1 MDHRSKLVAL
11 LLCCFA
17 GMVQAGYAYPATPA
31 GVTTASA
38 GGLQVQVAAN
48 DSVVNRL
55 VRRASGPVV
64 NVGGRAVTMPAAMR
78 LAANASTMAA
88 RGIHPL
94 VVAGVVLAP
103 VVLDW
108 MDDAGF
114 FVQGS
119 QVVKSD
125 PNVCTVG
132 PCYAYQGMNNGLWY
146 STLLEAAQ
154 NSVYASPPPGC
165 TGYSIFR
172 WRLEGV
178 DAPQTMRFTYGYCN
192 NTYPFSPTSTLIT
205 RNQVAPSAPTYVPV
219 SPQEFEDGIAPT
231 VIPDAVPKA
240 LPFPLPVD
248 APIVNPSPG
257 DNPVSQPQRFPQGSP
272 MPVPNTDPQ
281 QWRQPVVDLVPAPT
295 PSTPWR
301 IEVIPRDIITQSP
314 TAPAPLPESA
324 PVTEPAADPAT
335 EPATNPDLCEKNP
348 DILACQK
355 IELGTLDPVDVPNTN
370 RQMGINKD
378 TGWGPEN
385 GSCPAPKTATIMG
398 VNLSMPFTMICE
410 FATAIKPMLI
420 GFAWLSAALTFFG
433 LGRKD

>member
-1 MDHRSKLVAL
+1 MDHCSKLVAL

-17 GMVQAGYAYPATPA
+17 GMVQAGYAYPATPS
-31 GVTTASA
+31 GISTASS

-103 VVLDW
+103 VILDW
-108 MDDAGF
+108 LDDYGYL
-114 FVQGS
+114 VQGN

-125 PNVCTVG
+125 PSVCTVS
-132 PCYAYQGMNNGLWY
+132 PCYQYRVTIETAWYGDRSTAGHAWVTYKNSQGSSQEWRYDSVQDTGGSGYGILWY
-146 STLLEAAQ
+146 SVRTAPGAWSPQ
-154 NSVYASPPPGC
+154 QAWFARQSASP
-165 TGYSIFR
+165 SS
-172 WRLEGV
+172 
-178 DAPQTMRFTYGYCN
+178 PQ
-192 NTYPFSPTSTLIT
+192 
-205 RNQVAPSAPTYVPV
+205 YVPV
-219 SPQEFEDGIAPT
+219 SPQEFEDGIAPS

-257 DNPVSQPQRFPQGSP
+257 DNPVSQPQRLPQGSP

-385 GSCPAPKTATIMG
+385 GTCPAPKTATIMG

-433 LGRKD
+433 LGRKE

>member
-1 MDHRSKLVAL
+1 MDHRSKLVGF

-17 GMVQAGYAYPATPA
+17 GFAQAGYAYPATPS

-103 VVLDW
+103 IVLDW
-108 MDDAGF
+108 IDDAGF
-114 FVQGS
+114 FVQGTGI
-119 QVVKSD
+119 VKSD
-125 PNVCTVG
+125 PSICTVA
-132 PCYAYQGMNNGLWY
+132 PCYQFAIGGFPWRSDRLTACKDWKYGGTTYEFRNIRVGATTGDQGYGHCLGDVHGIANGVY
-146 STLLEAAQ
+146 YTTNQTSIYGSTTAPK
-154 NSVYASPPPGC
+154 PPQ
-165 TGYSIFR
+165 Y
-172 WRLEGV
+172 L
-178 DAPQTMRFTYGYCN
+178 
-192 NTYPFSPTSTLIT
+192 
-205 RNQVAPSAPTYVPV
+205 PV
-219 SPQEFEDGIAPT
+219 TPQEFEVGLSPIPL
-231 VIPDAVPKA
+231 PDAVPKV

-257 DNPVSQPQRFPQGSP
+257 DNPVSQPQRLPQGSP

>member
-1 MDHRSKLVAL
+1 MDHRTKLVGF
-11 LLCCFA
+11 LLCSSA
-17 GMVQAGYAYPATPA
+17 GLAQGYAYPATPA
-31 GVTTASA
+31 GITTASA
-38 GGLQVQVAAN
+38 GGLQVQVASV
-48 DSVVNRL
+48 DTVVNRL
-55 VRRASGPVV
+55 IRKASGPVV

-78 LAANASTMAA
+78 LAANASTVAA

-103 VVLDW
+103 LVLDW
-108 MDDAGF
+108 LNDSGY
-114 FVQGS
+114 FVQDN
-119 QVVKSD
+119 QIVKND

-132 PCYAYQGMNNGLWY
+132 PCYGWTSSNPAGRPVFPTEY
-146 STLLEAAQ
+146 EAAVDMCTARGYPPISGYPYYTTNFQ
-154 NSVYASPPPGC
+154 GWMGPGWACRSNVLGAVQQVSV
-165 TGYSIFR
+165 
-172 WRLEGV
+172 
-178 DAPQTMRFTYGYCN
+178 Q
-192 NTYPFSPTSTLIT
+192 
-205 RNQVAPSAPTYVPV
+205 PSDPVWVPV
-219 SPQEFEDGIAPT
+219 TPQEFEDGMTPKPL
-231 VIPDAVPKA
+231 PDVLPKL
-240 LPFPLPVD
+240 LPFPLPVE

-257 DNPVSQPQRFPQGSP
+257 DNPVSQPQRLPQGSP

-385 GSCPAPKTATIMG
+385 GTCPAPKTATIMG

-433 LGRKD
+433 LGRKE